1 MYLADHIRIAEIG
14 PQMVL
19 LDLRRSR
26 YHAVP
31 PPVRDVLRQVMSG
44 QVLGPDPSRIGALLV
59 DHGLLDQ
66 RETPAGCDRPVPPL
80 LDDDGTVVAIAE
92 GRCSKQWVA
101 RLLVLQIASAWA
113 LRVQSLETLVARLAC
128 MRANIAGHGA
138 RDAEAAR
145 DAIVRAFRATH
156 RVIPPRNR
164 CFMKSIALFKAL
176 TAAGIGVDLVVG
188 VRAAPFF
195 AHCWVQHQGHLLDD
209 TVERVR
215 LFTPILSV

>member
-44 QVLGPDPSRIGALLV
+44 QALEPGPSRIGALLV
-59 DHGLLDQ
+59 DHGLLNQ
-66 RETPAGCDRPVPPL
+66 RDGPARRDRQAPPL
-80 LDDDGTVVAIAE
+80 RDDGGTAVAIAE
-92 GRCSKQWVA
+92 GRCSRQWFA

-128 MRANIAGHGA
+128 MRARCAGHGA
-138 RDAEAAR
+138 GDAEAAR

-156 RVIPPRNR
+156 RVIPARNR

-195 AHCWVQHQGHLLDD
+195 AHCWVQHQGYLLDD

-215 LFTPILSV
+215 LFTPILTV

>member
-1 MYLADHIRIAEIG
+1 LYLADHIRIAEIG

-31 PPVRDVLRQVMSG
+31 PPVRDVLRQVMRG
-44 QVLGPDPSRIGALLV
+44 QALGPGPSRIGALLV
-59 DHGLLDQ
+59 DHGLLNQ
-66 RETPAGCDRPVPPL
+66 REAPARYDRQTPPL
-80 LDDDGTVVAIAE
+80 RDDGGTVDAVAE
-92 GRCSKQWVA
+92 GGCSIPWVA
-101 RLLVLQIASAWA
+101 RLLVLQIVSAWA

-128 MRANIAGHGA
+128 MRANNAGHCA
-138 RDAEAAR
+138 SDAEAAR
-145 DAIVRAFRATH
+145 DKILRAFRATH
-156 RVIPPRNR
+156 RVVPPRNR

-195 AHCWVQHQGHLLDD
+195 AHCWVQHQGRLLDD

-215 LFTPILSV
+215 LFTPILVV